1 MLGGMRQPPL
11 LESHPPTAQMIL
23 AIVVPAVFGIITGI
37 FLGVSELVYLL
48 LSILGIGGGYLAG
61 KEHIGASEG
70 ATRGFTGGIL
80 FGTFILAA
88 HAATGLER
96 KAHLPE
102 PEILLVVLTTVF
114 GIVLGA
120 LGGRA
125 REKSAGREAVQ
136 DVNSPEK
143 VSFVVEVDGDD
154 VRQEPA
160 LTRAAPPATHE

>member
-1 MLGGMRQPPL
+1 MRQPEL
-11 LESHPPTAQMIL
+11 LESHSPNLQLIL

-37 FLGVSELVYLL
+37 FLGVSEIVYLV
-48 LSILGIGGGYLAG
+48 LSVLGIAGGYMAG

-70 ATRGFTGGIL
+70 AIRGFTGGIL

-88 HAATGLER
+88 HALTGLER

-102 PEILLVVLTTVF
+102 PEVLLVVITTMF

-125 REKSAGREAVQ
+125 RQRGETRLSASTAPIR
-136 DVNSPEK
+136 SP
-143 VSFVVEVDGDD
+143 SS
-154 VRQEPA
+154 
-160 LTRAAPPATHE
+160 

>member
-1 MLGGMRQPPL
+1 MRQPDL
-11 LESHPPTAQMIL
+11 LESHSPETQLIL
-23 AIVVPAVFGIITGI
+23 ALVVPSVFGAITGI
-37 FLGVSELVYLL
+37 FLGVSEIVYLV
-48 LSILGIGGGYLAG
+48 LSILGIGGGYMAG

-88 HAATGLER
+88 HAVTGLER

-102 PEILLVVLTTVF
+102 PEILLVVITTVF

-125 REKSAGREAVQ
+125 RQKIESRASTAPAAV
-136 DVNSPEK
+136 
-143 VSFVVEVDGDD
+143 
-154 VRQEPA
+154 A
-160 LTRAAPPATHE
+160 